1 MQNKLTIEERKW
13 LQGLNNMGGCAKV
26 AETFEYIKACP
37 ENLRMHPL
45 TLVATG
51 VLLGRLM
58 GPSSE
63 FPHPSVMSN
72 AMQQELCKIIDGIE
86 TIYGASDVA

>member
-1 MQNKLTIEERKW
+1 MPKKLTLEERTW
-13 LQGLNNMGGCAKV
+13 LQGLNNIGGCAKV
-26 AETFEYIKACP
+26 AETFDYIKDCP
-37 ENLRMHPL
+37 VTLRMHPL

-63 FPHPSVMSN
+63 FPHPSLMSN
-72 AMQQELCKIIDGIE
+72 AMQQELSKIIDEIE
-86 TIYGASDVA
+86 KIYGASDVA